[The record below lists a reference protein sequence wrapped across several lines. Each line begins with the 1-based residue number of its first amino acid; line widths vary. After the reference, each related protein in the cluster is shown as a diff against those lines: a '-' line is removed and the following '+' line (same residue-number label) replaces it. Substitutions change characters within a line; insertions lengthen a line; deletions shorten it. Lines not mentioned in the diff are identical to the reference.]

1 MIAPADA
8 RIAFAG
14 SPEFAVPSLR
24 GLIESGYD
32 VVMVLTQPDRP
43 AGRGRRLQSGAV
55 KQFSAGAGL
64 DVLQPQDLSAED
76 VQQKLRSMDLDL
88 MIIVAYGL
96 LLPVAVLEIPRAGCI
111 NVHASLLPRWR
122 GASPVQAAIL
132 AGDTVSGVSIMRME
146 KGLDTGP
153 VYATEE
159 IRIGAHETAGQLHDR
174 LAEAGARTLIRTLHG
189 ILDGSS
195 IARAQSA
202 VDATYAGRIS
212 KADATIDWSDS
223 AVAIDARIR
232 AYNPWPVAE
241 TRLDGLRL
249 RCWFAELVA
258 ANRADAGP
266 GECVSA
272 GPDGVDIQ
280 TGDGVLRLKELQ
292 LPGGQRMGA
301 GEFVRGH
308 PVLGKTLG

>member
-1 MIAPADA
+1 MMARADA
-8 RIAFAG
+8 RIVFAG

-24 GLIESGYD
+24 SLIESGYD
-32 VVMVLTQPDRP
+32 VVAVLTQPDRP
-43 AGRGRRLQSGAV
+43 AGRGRRLQPVAV
-55 KQFSAGAGL
+55 KEFAAGAGL
-64 DVLQPQDLSAED
+64 DVLQPQNLSAAD
-76 VQQKLRSMDLDL
+76 IQHKLRSMSPDL
-88 MIIVAYGL
+88 MIVVAYGL

-111 NVHASLLPRWR
+111 NVHASRLPRWR

-132 AGDTVSGVSIMRME
+132 AGDPISGVSIMRME
-146 KGLDTGP
+146 QGLDTGP
-153 VYATEE
+153 VYAIED
-159 IRIGAHETAGQLHDR
+159 IRIGEHETAGQLHDR
-174 LAEAGARTLIRTLHG
+174 LAQAGAHMLVRALEG

-195 IARAQSA
+195 IPRAQSA
-202 VDATYAGRIS
+202 ADATYAGRIS
-212 KADATIDWSDS
+212 KADAAIDWTRSAVTID
-223 AVAIDARIR
+223 RQIR

-249 RCWFAELVA
+249 RCWFAELAGAHGSDA
-258 ANRADAGP
+258 AP

-280 TGDGVLRLKELQ
+280 TGDKVLRLKELQ
-292 LPGGQRMGA
+292 LPGGQRMDA